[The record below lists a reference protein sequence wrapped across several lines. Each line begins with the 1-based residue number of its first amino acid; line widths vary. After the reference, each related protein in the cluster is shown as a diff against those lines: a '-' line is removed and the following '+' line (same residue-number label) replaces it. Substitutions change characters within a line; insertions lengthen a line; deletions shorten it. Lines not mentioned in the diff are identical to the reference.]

1 MKRSIKLLSLMLLV
15 FSFNFKLLTKEIFST
30 IPKDLYQD
38 SQMNPVQNKIPA
50 ATQISSQA
58 ANLSPLKTIQ
68 WSILIP
74 TLESRRASFEIV
86 FQQLQAQ
93 IKAANLQDQIE
104 IVVYRDDREIPV
116 GAKRNMLLDLARG
129 EYVSS
134 VDDDDL
140 VSENYITKIYNNILQ
155 NPDCAP
161 DCISLEGIM
170 TFCDGQPT
178 KFIHAKKYLEYS
190 SSPNLLLR
198 PPTHLD
204 VIKTSIAKQFRF
216 SDTKNWQEDQE
227 WALKISAA
235 GVIKTEIHID
245 SEPLYFYKFDPYKS
259 ETFNQHDFV
268 AANQARTIQKIKTPN
283 TENLLTSQ
291 NFTPVIKPKICFKLP
306 TRERAHKI
314 FNLLDLYYSKLSQ
327 QLPYEFVLSCDTDD
341 LSMNNPAVLTKL
353 KNYPNLTI
361 HFGPRVSKIEA
372 CNRDL
377 ASHLDFDI
385 LILISDDMTPV
396 VQDYDLKIAQLLLAK
411 FPDLDGTLNL
421 FDGHTGPELNTL
433 PIMGKKYY
441 QRFNYIYYPGYKS
454 ICCDLEFTLASR
466 LLQREVYSD
475 QLIIR
480 HDFAGY
486 DSSTSNNPGLKD
498 ALYCHNE
505 SKAYYEHDKNVL
517 WTRKSQNFGLTSA
530 EIKQVELPTSLD
542 LFGQIPKQVTWSIL
556 IPTIKCRSEK
566 FTKLYLELL
575 RQVQSN
581 QLHAKVEVLFYLDDQ
596 AHKVGTKR
604 NSLLAASRGQYISY
618 IDDDDDV
625 SPNYVKLIYDT
636 LVKNPNCDCIS
647 LAGVIRTPGQPEKDF
662 VHSLK
667 YHQAST
673 GQNNTRKI
681 IYSPVYHLNPIKRS
695 IAIQFKFPEYNFNED
710 AIWANALN
718 NSGLLKQE
726 AIVDQILYF
735 YNYDPKQSMAVPE
748 AVKNNRNIQW
758 NAQGMLIIK
767 G

>member
-1 MKRSIKLLSLMLLV
+1 MSDETLEFKGFSMKRSIKLLILILLV
-15 FSFNFKLLTKEIFST
+15 FGFNFKLLTKEIFST
-30 IPKDLYQD
+30 IPSS
-38 SQMNPVQNKIPA
+38 SQTSSQINLVQNSEIK
-50 ATQISSQA
+50 
-58 ANLSPLKTIQ
+58 

-74 TLESRRASFEIV
+74 TLESRRASFEII
-86 FQQLQAQ
+86 FKQLQDQ
-93 IKAANLQDQIE
+93 IKAANLQNQIE

-116 GAKRNMLLDLARG
+116 GAKRNILLELARG

-140 VSENYITKIYNNILQ
+140 VSENYITKIYNSLSQ
-155 NPDCAP
+155 NSDCAP

-170 TFCDGQPT
+170 TFCDSQPT

-190 SSPNLLLR
+190 SGPNLLLR

-204 VIKTSIAKQFRF
+204 VIKASIAKQFKF
-216 SDTKNWQEDQE
+216 SDDKNWQEDRE
-227 WALKISAA
+227 WALKISSAQA
-235 GVIKTEIHID
+235 IKTEIHID

-259 ETFNQHDFV
+259 ETFNQHDFA
-268 AANQARTIQKIKTPN
+268 AANQARQPTTKI
-283 TENLLTSQ
+283 L
-291 NFTPVIKPKICFKLP
+291 KPKILFKLP

-314 FNLLDLYYSKLSQ
+314 FNLLDLYYNKLSN
-327 QLPYEFVLSCDTDD
+327 QLLYEFVLSCDTDD
-341 LSMNNPAVLTKL
+341 LTMNNPKVLAKL

-377 ASHLDFDI
+377 DLHPEFDI

-396 VQDYDLKIAQLLLAK
+396 IKDYDLKIAQLLLAK

-441 QRFNYIYYPGYKS
+441 QRFNYIYYPEYKS
-454 ICCDLEFTLASR
+454 ICCDLEFTLVSR
-466 LLQREVYSD
+466 LLQREVYSN

-486 DSSTSNNPGLKD
+486 NSSTSENPGAKD
-498 ALYCHNE
+498 NLFHHNE
-505 SKAYYEHDKNVL
+505 SKTYYEHDKNVL
-517 WTRKSQNFGLTSA
+517 WSRKAQNFGLAST
-530 EIKQVELPTSLD
+530 EIKQTELPTSLD
-542 LFGQIPKQVTWSIL
+542 LFGRIPKQVTWSIL
-556 IPTIKCRSEK
+556 IPTIKLRSAK

-581 QLHAKVEVLFYLDDQ
+581 QLHAKVEILFDLDNQ
-596 AHKVGTKR
+596 ENKVGSKR
-604 NSLLAASRGQYISY
+604 NSLLAHSRGQYISY
-618 IDDDDDV
+618 VDDDDEL

-636 LVKNPNCDCIS
+636 LVKNPNCDCVS
-647 LAGVIRTPGQPEKDF
+647 LAGMIRTPGKAEQDF

-667 YHQAST
+667 YQQAI
-673 GQNNTRKI
+673 GKQLNGRRM
-681 IYSPVYHLNPIKRS
+681 IYSPIFHLNPIRKS
-695 IAIQFKFPEYNFNED
+695 IASQFKFPEYNFNED
-710 AIWANALN
+710 TVWANQLN

-726 AIVDQILYF
+726 AALDQPLYF
-735 YNYDPKQSMAVPE
+735 YNYDPEQSMAVPE
-748 AVKNNRNIQW
+748 AVKANRKIQW
-758 NAQGMLIIK
+758 NAHGMLIIK